1 MANTNI
7 NIQEVTLSVPDVS
20 CQHCVQTINSTLGAI
35 DGIKRVNTDIPT
47 KSVTLSYDPQKI
59 DLKQIEEALDDAG
72 YTVAQ

>member
-20 CQHCVQTINSTLGAI
+20 CQHCVQTINSTLGVI

-72 YTVAQ
+72 YTIA